1 MERTISFTPAK
12 PMWGNEAAQ
21 ALAHAPTMAES
32 VAQKW
37 ILRGSNGCGF
47 DGNIG
52 PEAARS
58 PAVPPNSNISH

>member
-1 MERTISFTPAK
+1 MERTITFTPAK
-12 PMWGNEAAQ
+12 ATWGTKAAQ
-21 ALAHAPTMAES
+21 APHAPTMAES

-47 DGNIG
+47 DGSIG
-52 PEAARS
+52 HEAARS